1 MKTKALI
8 YKAGASVSNCIWAS
22 SKITLTN
29 AQERHR
35 RSNKMVPVG
44 MRKQALKD
52 KALPT
57 FQEMASQRI
66 VVLDAAISALDSRA
80 DANPKKLKKRDKHL
94 AEKAD
99 LERQISQ
106 PAQEHH
112 GNSSSEAAHDS
123 LAMYVNSFLANH
135 SSSYC

>member
-1 MKTKALI
+1 MNTKALI
-8 YKAGASVSNCIWAS
+8 YKVGASVSKCILAS

-29 AQERHR
+29 AQQRHS
-35 RSNKMVPVG
+35 RSHKMIPVG

-80 DANPKKLKKRDKHL
+80 DTNPKKLKKRDKHL

-99 LERQISQ
+99 LERQLNQ
-106 PAQEHH
+106 PAQGQQ
-112 GNSSSEAAHDS
+112 GNSSSEAGHAS
-123 LAMYVNSFLANH
+123 LVMYVNSFRSNLF
-135 SSSYC
+135 SSYC